1 MMITWWAILIMFVAG
16 AVVTAGAAVIGGFL
30 MFRGRS
36 VPGSDQSEKFF
47 GGEGKGEIF
56 TIPDDSGG
64 LFSPA
69 GTDNSQTSEKLKE
82 RTEKFFNVLSG
93 GK

>member
-36 VPGSDQSEKFF
+36 VPGNDQSEKFF

-69 GTDNSQTSEKLKE
+69 GPEDKTSEKLKE
-82 RTEKFFNVLSG
+82 RTEKFLNVLSG